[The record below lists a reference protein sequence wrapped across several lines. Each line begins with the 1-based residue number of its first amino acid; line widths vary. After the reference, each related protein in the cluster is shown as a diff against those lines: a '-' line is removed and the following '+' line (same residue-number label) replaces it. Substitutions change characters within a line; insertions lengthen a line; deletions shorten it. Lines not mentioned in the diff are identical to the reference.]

1 MQHICNRPHAKKT
14 GNYAK
19 KKSIRAAE
27 QDRPDVKAKRDVWHD
42 DLKDVDPQR
51 LVFLDESSINTSMTR
66 RYGRSPRGQRVT
78 AAVPHGAWKTLT
90 LTAAIRIGGVSAC
103 AVFDSAMDRLCFE
116 SYIEQLLVPTLS
128 DGDVIIMDNLSA
140 HKSNAV
146 IKAVEKVGARV
157 LLLPPYSPDFNPIE
171 KMFSKAKE
179 GLRALS
185 ERTIPGL
192 MNAIGTVLRTVTA
205 KDICGW
211 FQSCGYRYKQ

>member
-1 MQHICNRPHAKKT
+1 
-14 GNYAK
+14 
-19 KKSIRAAE
+19 
-27 QDRPDVKAKRDVWHD
+27 
-42 DLKDVDPQR
+42 
-51 LVFLDESSINTSMTR
+51 MTR

-78 AAVPHGAWKTLT
+78 AATPHGAWKTLT
-90 LTAAIRIGGVSAC
+90 LTAAIRAGGVSAC

-116 SYIEQLLVPTLS
+116 SYIEQLLLPTLS
-128 DGDVIIMDNLSA
+128 KGDVVVMDNLPA
-140 HKSNAV
+140 HKS
-146 IKAVEKVGARV
+146 KAVVEAIEKVGARV

-211 FQSCGYRYKQ
+211 FRSCGYHYKQK

>member
-1 MQHICNRPHAKKT
+1 
-14 GNYAK
+14 
-19 KKSIRAAE
+19 
-27 QDRPDVKAKRDVWHD
+27 
-42 DLKDVDPQR
+42 
-51 LVFLDESSINTSMTR
+51 MTR
-66 RYGRSPRGQRVT
+66 RYGRSPRGQRVN
-78 AAVPHGAWKTLT
+78 ASAPHGAWKTLT
-90 LTAAIRIGGVSAC
+90 LTAAIRADGVSAC

-116 SYIEQLLVPTLS
+116 SYVEQLLVPTLS
-128 DGDVIIMDNLSA
+128 KEDVVIMDNLPA

-146 IKAVEKVGARV
+146 VNAIEKVGARV

-211 FQSCGYRYKQ
+211 FRSCGYRYKHE